1 MSYEKVNVY
10 PPVPDLERGKAFVL
24 GTDPKGKTIIYPRGN
39 TIVVR
44 AADGSLDSYTF
55 SSHPA
60 ATTVAKYAPSGFYIA
75 SADVQG
81 RVLIWDTTQE
91 DHSVKYEYR
100 PLAGRIADLAW
111 SEDSKRIVVGGESG
125 EKFAHAFL
133 WDSGSSVGS
142 LDGHSKRVNSIDFK
156 QTRPFRVVTASE
168 DSDVGFYAGPPFK
181 FGHLNHEHGS
191 FVNCVRYAPDGSK
204 FVTAGA
210 DGKCFLYDGKE
221 GQLIGE
227 VGEPAHKGGL
237 YSVAWSPDSKRF
249 ITASADK
256 TVKMWDAEA
265 RSLISTF
272 NFPDKVDYQ
281 QLSCAWQG
289 DHIISV
295 SLNGDMT
302 YLDEANPDT
311 PKRVVRGHSKA
322 VTALAVN
329 NGSSCFYGGSYDG
342 RVSCID
348 VASGEVRLY
357 ANTPKAAIVSL
368 AFNDGSLVAAAQDDS
383 VTITPVDAEAL
394 SADKVACPS
403 QPREAAVGGG
413 LIAVACQN
421 HVLTIQGGAVAKQ
434 IDIDYEGQ
442 CAAVSPDGKY
452 VAVGTSTHKIVVYDA
467 NLSEVKTLDATGVV
481 NCVGFSPDGQWL
493 ASGDSNRNVYAFDVA
508 SWTLKMQRWKYHSS
522 KVNSLAWSP
531 DSKHIATGSLDT
543 NLIVW
548 SLEKEMKR
556 VTVKGAHPSH
566 DVTQVAWLDDNTVI
580 SAGRDATFRTWSI
593 THVQ

>member
-1 MSYEKVNVY
+1 MSFEKVNVY
-10 PPVPDLERGKAFVL
+10 PPVPDLERGKPFVL
-24 GTDPKGKTIIYPRGN
+24 GVDPKGKNLVYPRGN

-55 SSHPA
+55 STHSA

-91 DHSVKYEYR
+91 EHAVKYEYR
-100 PLAGRIADLAW
+100 PLAGRICDIAW

-156 QTRPFRVVTASE
+156 QTRPYRVVTASE
-168 DSDVGFYAGPPFK
+168 DSDTGFYAGPPFK
-181 FGHLNHEHGS
+181 FGHLSHEHAS

-204 FVTAGA
+204 FATAGA
-210 DGKCFLYDGKE
+210 DGKCYLYEGKE
-221 GQLIGE
+221 GTLIGE

-237 YSVAWSPDSKRF
+237 YGVAWAPDSKRF
-249 ITASADK
+249 VTASADK

-265 RSLISTF
+265 RTLIATF
-272 NFPDKVDYQ
+272 TFPDDVGHQ
-281 QLSCAWQG
+281 QLSCVWQG
-289 DHIISV
+289 EHIIAV

-311 PKRVVRGHSKA
+311 PKQIVKGHSKA
-322 VTALAVN
+322 ITALAVDPAS
-329 NGSSCFYGGSYDG
+329 GRFFGGSYDG
-342 RVSCID
+342 RMSCVD
-348 VASGEVRLY
+348 VASGQVRLY
-357 ANTPKAAIVSL
+357 NNTSKAALASL
-368 AFNDGSLVAAAQDDS
+368 AYCDGNLVAAGNDDT
-383 VTITPVDAEAL
+383 VTITPADADAV
-394 SADKVACPS
+394 SANTVACAS
-403 QPREAAVGGG
+403 QPREAAASGDVV
-413 LIAVACQN
+413 AVACQR
-421 HVLTIQGGAVAKQ
+421 HVMVIKGGAKSAEIEVE
-434 IDIDYEGQ
+434 YEGQ
-442 CAAVSPDGKY
+442 CAAVSPDGSMI
-452 VAVGTSTHKIVVYDA
+452 AVGTSTHKIIVYDA
-467 NLSEVKTLDATGVV
+467 SLKEIKVLDATGVV
-481 NCVGFSPDGQWL
+481 NCVGFSPDGKYL
-493 ASGDSNRNVYAFDVA
+493 ASGDSNRNVYAFEVA
-508 SWTLKMQRWKYHSS
+508 SWELKMDRWKYHSS

-543 NLIVW
+543 NVIVW
-548 SLEKEMKR
+548 SMEKEMKR
-556 VTVKGAHPSH
+556 VTIKGAHPAH

-593 THVQ
+593 THV